1 MGHTSYVLVIVKT
14 VGLYALALL
23 MFRLMGKR
31 ALGDM
36 EPLDFVVVI
45 AIAEILGAPLADP
58 ALSLWPPI
66 VAIVALTLLQIGL
79 AYLSLSSARVQAFLE
94 GKPIVVIREGRVLAR
109 NLRRARVS
117 PGELAERLRERG
129 FLGPADVELAVFET
143 DGMLS
148 AIPKREASP
157 VTPRFLGLESSTT
170 LVLEG
175 QPVPA
180 GLRKAGVTQA
190 ELFERLSR
198 RGLSPADAEE
208 VFIDPDGRLRV
219 IYSLTPNLPKTKPLG
234 ASRDTP
240 RPDGSGRRPAT
251 TISPARVKRTKRR
264 QARRSP

>member
-1 MGHTSYVLVIVKT
+1 MGHTSYVLVIAKT

-23 MFRLMGKR
+23 MFRLMGR
-31 ALGDM
+31 RTLGDM

-58 ALSLWPPI
+58 ALSLLPPI
-66 VAIVALTLLQIGL
+66 VAIIALTLLQIGL

-170 LVLEG
+170 LLLEG

-180 GLRKAGVTQA
+180 GLRKAGVTEA
-190 ELFERLSR
+190 ELAERLSR
-198 RGLSPADAEE
+198 RGLSPTDAEE

-219 IYSLTPNLPKTKPLG
+219 IYSLTPNLPKTKPPG
-234 ASRDTP
+234 ASRDRP
-240 RPDGSGRRPAT
+240 RPDGSGGPRLQSPPPA
-251 TISPARVKRTKRR
+251 
-264 QARRSP
+264 